1 MYRKFMNQGNFDF
14 VARAIAC
21 LADEVGAREG
31 DGSFWVCYGSFV
43 LNQQT
48 TESDLDLLCIHT
60 LPNAA
65 RRIQSS
71 FEGYPVTIYSLN
83 RNDFVSDGRQRT
95 FGGYF
100 GGKVLNPHVVFL
112 ASQKDRDM
120 VAEVGGA
127 FIGPFSAAMVG
138 KREGVFATSENL
150 AADSVLARFHLCP
163 WYRSY
168 FLRYYILPSFQQ
180 LWGKMVEMT
189 TLSFLKAGVVMQ
201 SGSEFRYQHTPS
213 EEELHES
220 TLAVAARFWALG
232 SSLHGGMP
240 DFPAFYMQK
249 AEQYVKENNLE
260 DRLEEM
266 IRFLHTQSSQG
277 GIHGVT

>member
-1 MYRKFMNQGNFDF
+1 MYRTFMSQENFNF

-21 LADEVGAREG
+21 LAGEVGVRED

-48 TESDLDLLCIHT
+48 PESDLDLLCIHT
-60 LPNAA
+60 QPTAV

-71 FEGYPVTIYSLN
+71 FEGHPVTIYSLN
-83 RNDFVSDGRQRT
+83 RNDFVIDGKQKT

-100 GGKVLNPHVVFL
+100 AGKVLNPHVMFL
-112 ASQKDRDM
+112 TSQKDRD
-120 VAEVGGA
+120 VVIEIGGV
-127 FIGPFSAAMVG
+127 FVGPFAAAMAE
-138 KREGVFATSENL
+138 KRRRGLATSANL
-150 AADSVLARFHLCP
+150 AADSTLARFHLCP

-168 FLRYYILPSFQQ
+168 FLRYYTLPSFQQ
-180 LWGKMVEMT
+180 LWRRMAEVT
-189 TLSFLKAGVVMQ
+189 TLSFLKAGIVTQ

-220 TLAVAARFWALG
+220 TLEAAARFWALG

-249 AEQYVKENNLE
+249 AEQYVRDNNLE

-266 IRFLHTQSSQG
+266 LRFLHTQSSQG
-277 GIHGVT
+277 GTHDAT

>member
-1 MYRKFMNQGNFDF
+1 MYRTFMNQENFDF

-21 LADEVGAREG
+21 LTGEVGVRED

-48 TESDLDLLCIHT
+48 PESDLDLLYIHT
-60 LPNAA
+60 QPTTV

-71 FEGYPVTIYSLN
+71 FEGHPVTIYSLN
-83 RNDFVSDGRQRT
+83 RNDFASDGRQRT

-100 GGKVLNPHVVFL
+100 GGKVLNPHVLFMT
-112 ASQKDRDM
+112 SQKDRDM
-120 VAEVGGA
+120 VIEVGGA
-127 FIGPFSAAMVG
+127 FVGPFAAAMAR
-138 KREGVFATSENL
+138 KREGGFATSENL
-150 AADSVLARFHLCP
+150 AADSALARFHLCP

-168 FLRYYILPSFQQ
+168 FLRYYVSLNFPM
-180 LWGKMVEMT
+180 LWDKMAET
-189 TLSFLKAGVVMQ
+189 ITLSFLKAGIVTQ
-201 SGSEFRYQHTPS
+201 SGDKFRYRHALS
-213 EEELHES
+213 DEELHEN
-220 TLAVAARFWALG
+220 TLASVARFWVLG

-249 AEQYVKENNLE
+249 AEQYVRDNNLK

-266 IRFLHTQSSQG
+266 IHFLHAQSSKG
-277 GIHGVT
+277 GINET